1 MCLIALAHHA
11 VPDIRLAVLAN
22 RDEFHARPTAP
33 ADFWPDHPHVLAGR
47 DLEAGGTWMGVTRSG
62 RFAALTN
69 YAAIRADAPKSR
81 GTLVADFLTT
91 GTGTLEFLRGIRGED
106 YAGFNLVLFDGET
119 LLCATND
126 GSAPRALGT
135 GAHAISNTSIDAD
148 WPKMR
153 DTRALLA
160 RAVETGINRKYEQL
174 FLEMR
179 DTQEAAD
186 RDLPTGDAPL
196 ELRRRTSSR
205 FVLGEDYGTRS
216 TTLILIGAV
225 QIDFEERSF
234 GPMGQAGTR
243 QRFTLTL

>member
-1 MCLIALAHHA
+1 MCLIALAHNA
-11 VPDIRLAVLAN
+11 APDIRLAVLAN

-33 ADFWPDHPHVLAGR
+33 ADFWRDHPHVLAGR

-69 YAAIRADAPKSR
+69 YAEIRADAPNSR

-91 GTGTLEFLRGIRGED
+91 GTGTLEFLGGIRGED
-106 YAGFNLVLFDGET
+106 YAGFNLVLFDGEI
-119 LLCATND
+119 LVCATND
-126 GSAPRALGT
+126 GSAPRELGA
-135 GAHAISNTSIDAD
+135 GAHAISNTSIDDD

-153 DTRALLA
+153 ESRTLLA
-160 RAVETGINRKYEQL
+160 RALGAGIKHNREQL

-179 DTQEAAD
+179 DTQEASD
-186 RDLPTGDAPL
+186 GDLPAGDAPL

-216 TTLILIGAV
+216 TTLILIGAAR
-225 QIDFEERSF
+225 IDFEERSF
-234 GPMGQAGTR
+234 GPMGQAGTT